1 MRSLLSVLKI
11 VCLVLGVVALAWSQS
26 SYTAAVRGTVTD
38 PSGGAVPGAKV
49 TVTEADRNIP
59 HAATTDQAGRYVVIA
74 LPPDLEGV
82 VMRCLEKEPSRRPA
96 SVRELR
102 LALEACSAAD
112 GWSFEAAQR
121 SWGWLETAVVEGE
134 SRPTLRSQA

>member
-74 LPPDLEGV
+74 LPPGRYTLSVEERGL
-82 VMRCLEKEPSRRPA
+82 RSISRRTSLLPF
-96 SVRELR
+96 SSKLLSTSPCV
-102 LALEACSAAD
+102 
-112 GWSFEAAQR
+112 
-121 SWGWLETAVVEGE
+121 
-134 SRPTLRSQA
+134 